1 MKERKHPGSVAS
13 WRWELAPRSGIPA
26 PHPEHPGSGSRWR
39 QGPHCRLHIS
49 KTRCAQP
56 GCWAEEKQ
64 SLPQAVSGG
73 PSHLRSVLGL
83 WGG

>member
-1 MKERKHPGSVAS
+1 MNERKHPGSVAS

-26 PHPEHPGSGSRWR
+26 PTPGASRLRLTMALGSPLPPAH
-39 QGPHCRLHIS
+39 QQDQVHT
-49 KTRCAQP
+49 TRAL
-56 GCWAEEKQ
+56 GEEKQ